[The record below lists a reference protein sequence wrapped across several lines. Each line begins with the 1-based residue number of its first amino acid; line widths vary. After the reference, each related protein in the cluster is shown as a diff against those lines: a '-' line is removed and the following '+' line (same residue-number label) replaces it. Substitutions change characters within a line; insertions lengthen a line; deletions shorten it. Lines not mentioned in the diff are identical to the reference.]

1 MGSQIIG
8 SPETVRAGLQTLADR
23 TGVDELMILTMA
35 HDRRDRLASYEMLM
49 AELTERPLT
58 KAVVGASA

>member
-1 MGSQIIG
+1 MR
-8 SPETVRAGLQTLADR
+8 VGLQDLVDR